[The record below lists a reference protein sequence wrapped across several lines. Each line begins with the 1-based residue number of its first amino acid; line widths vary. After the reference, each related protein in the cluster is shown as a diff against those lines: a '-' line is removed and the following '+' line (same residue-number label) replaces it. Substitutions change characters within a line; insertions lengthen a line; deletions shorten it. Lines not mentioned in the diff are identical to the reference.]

1 MITLNTHIKDLRMV
15 GSFYAGRLKKL
26 GIETISDLLYHLPH
40 RYEDYSLK
48 TKICE
53 LREDLKV
60 SVIGR
65 IEKFN
70 NIYTK
75 YGKKIQK
82 AILSDHT
89 GETEIVWY
97 NQPYLV
103 NVIKVGVTVSISGS
117 VKKFGSKFVIVSP
130 DYEIIRPTTNHQRP
144 IANLVHTG
152 RLVAIYPETEGI
164 TSKWLRTRIDTILN
178 TIKIQLSEHLP
189 AFILQKYNLLGLN
202 DAIYSTHFPNSFS
215 EAENAKRRLSFDEI
229 LLFQIKSA
237 FRKREE
243 QNSKVDYA
251 LEVDKY
257 NDKIQEFIKDLP
269 YELTSDQ
276 IKAIDDI
283 TTDLKKIH
291 PMNRLLEGDVGS
303 GKTVV
308 AIVAIYLNYLNGYH
322 SMLMA
327 PTEILANQHFVVL
340 NELLAKKG
348 IKVNLITGKNKNREI
363 AGDVFV
369 GTHALLFQKNIFSKV
384 SLIIIDEQ
392 QRFGVEQRSL
402 LRNKAGSPHLLTMT
416 ATPIPRTIA
425 LTLYSE
431 LSLSILE
438 TLPKGRIKPKT
449 WIVPVEK
456 RENAYQWIKGE
467 IKNNRSQA
475 FIVCPLIDISESL
488 ETVRS
493 AKEEYEKLKN
503 HIFPDLKLGLLHGRL
518 KTKDKNKV
526 LTDFSGHKLDILI
539 TTPVVEVGIDIAGTS
554 IIMIEGAERFG
565 LSQLHQLRGRVG
577 RRNQQSY
584 CLLFTESNNPKTLER
599 LKILTTIYSGPKLA
613 EEDLRLRGAGEIFG
627 TRQHGIGEFKI
638 ADITDLVTVLE
649 TREAVDMIINQDW
662 SLKNFPILRQKI
674 ETDKINNIAPN

>member
-1 MITLNTHIKDLRMV
+1 MITLNTPIKDLRMV
-15 GSFYAGRLKKL
+15 GEFYAGRLKKL

-89 GETEIVWY
+89 GEAEIVWY

-117 VKKFGSKFVIVSP
+117 VKKFGGKLVFISP
-130 DYEIIRPTTNHQRP
+130 DYEIIKPAAH
-144 IANLVHTG
+144 LVHTG
-152 RLVAIYPETEGI
+152 RLVAIYPETVGI

-178 TIKIQLSEHLP
+178 TLKIQLSEHLP

-202 DAIYSTHFPNSFS
+202 DAIYSTHFPTSFS

-243 QNSKVDYA
+243 QDSKVDYA

-257 NDKIQEFIKDLP
+257 NNKIQEFIKDLP
-269 YELTSDQ
+269 FELTSDQ

-322 SMLMA
+322 SILMA

-340 NELLAKKG
+340 NELLAKIG

-431 LSLSILE
+431 LSLSILN

-449 WIVPVEK
+449 WIVPAPK

-526 LTDFSGHKLDILI
+526 LTDFSDHKLDILI

-638 ADITDLVTVLE
+638 ADITNLVTVLE
-649 TREAVDMIINQDW
+649 TREAADMIINQDW

-674 ETDKINNIAPN
+674 ETDKIKNIAPN